1 MKKILL
7 IEDVLKRQK
16 DFMDERDFTLEE
28 YADILE
34 NSIGEKYQNIA
45 FSLKNNSFDFDKYS
59 INSEQQITFSYK
71 YSIIMAHQTAFEKDV
86 GVIVDRLKAY
96 CKKENKALVFF
107 SGDPQN
113 YYDNTYNDYLELETK
128 YFYSDNLK
136 LFLDAYKENNANILM
151 LSYGEKW
158 TANSMLNILE
168 KINLFLD
175 KNNNEDFVYDTFK
188 NSTEVDKLRNI
199 EYLFYAMKIEDGW
212 VYRKEIIK
220 LRDNILTHIK
230 GLSNE

>member
-7 IEDVLKRQK
+7 IEDVITRQNS
-16 DFMDERDFTLEE
+16 FMNERTFTLEE
-28 YADILE
+28 YEDILE
-34 NSIGEKYQNIA
+34 NSIGETYQKIA
-45 FSLKNNSFDFDKYS
+45 LVLKDNSFDFDKYS
-59 INSEQQITFSYK
+59 MV
-71 YSIIMAHQTAFEKDV
+71 MAHKSAFENDV
-86 GVIVDRLKAY
+86 GVIVDRLKSY

-107 SGDPQN
+107 SGGTQN

-158 TANSMLNILE
+158 KVNSVLNILE

-175 KNNNEDFVYDTFK
+175 RNDDEDFVYDTFK
-188 NSTEVDKLRNI
+188 NFTEVDKLKNI
-199 EYLFYAMKIEDGW
+199 EYVFYAMEIEDGW

-220 LRDNILTHIK
+220 LRDDILNYIK
-230 GLSNE
+230 SLSNE

>member
-7 IEDVLKRQK
+7 IEDVITCQNS
-16 DFMDERDFTLEE
+16 FMNERTFTLEE

-34 NSIGEKYQNIA
+34 NSIGEKYQKIA
-45 FSLKNNSFDFDKYS
+45 VVLKNNSFDFDKYS
-59 INSEQQITFSYK
+59 I
-71 YSIIMAHQTAFEKDV
+71 IMAHKSAFENDV

-107 SGDPQN
+107 SGGTQN

-158 TANSMLNILE
+158 IVNSVLNILE
-168 KINLFLD
+168 KVNLFLD
-175 KNNNEDFVYDTFK
+175 RYDDEDFVYDTFK
-188 NSTEVDKLRNI
+188 NFTEVDKLKNI
-199 EYLFYAMKIEDGW
+199 EYVFYEMKIENGW

-220 LRDNILTHIK
+220 LRDDILNYIK
-230 GLSNE
+230 SLSNE

>member
-7 IEDVLKRQK
+7 IEDVVTRQNS
-16 DFMDERDFTLEE
+16 FMDERGFTLEE

-34 NSIGEKYQNIA
+34 NTIGEKYQRVAIA
-45 FSLKNNSFDFDKYS
+45 LKDNSFDFDKYS
-59 INSEQQITFSYK
+59 M
-71 YSIIMAHQTAFEKDV
+71 IMAHKSAFENDV
-86 GVIVDRLKAY
+86 GVIIDRLKAY

-107 SGDPQN
+107 SGGTQN

-136 LFLDAYKENNANILM
+136 LFLEAYKENNANILM

-158 TANSMLNILE
+158 IVNSVLNILE
-168 KINLFLD
+168 NINLFLD
-175 KNNNEDFVYDTFK
+175 RNDDEDFVYDTFK
-188 NSTEVDKLRNI
+188 NCTEVDKLKNI
-199 EYLFYAMKIEDGW
+199 EYLFYEMEIEDGW

-220 LRDNILTHIK
+220 LRDDILNYIK
-230 GLSNE
+230 SLSDE

>member
-7 IEDVLKRQK
+7 IEDVINRQK
-16 DFMDERDFTLEE
+16 GFMDERDFTLEE
-28 YADILE
+28 YDSVLE
-34 NSIGEKYQNIA
+34 NAIGEKYQEIA
-45 FSLKNNSFDFDKYS
+45 FALKDNSFNFD
-59 INSEQQITFSYK
+59 K
-71 YSIIMAHQTAFEKDV
+71 YSIIMAHKSAFENHV
-86 GVIVDRLKAY
+86 GVIVDRLKSY

-107 SGDPQN
+107 SGGTQN

-136 LFLDAYKENNANILM
+136 LFLEAYKENNANILM

-158 TANSMLNILE
+158 IVNSVLNILE
-168 KINLFLD
+168 NINLFLD
-175 KNNNEDFVYDTFK
+175 RNDDEDFVYDTFK
-188 NSTEVDKLRNI
+188 NFTEVDKLKNI
-199 EYLFYAMKIEDGW
+199 EYLFYEMEIEDGW